1 MVMLGRSDV
10 RANVLHGW
18 EPEMRITVTTIQSNT
33 LNPAPLLAR
42 GSVGGAP
49 DHRVNMKNDATA
61 CLACSAISCWL
72 GGRSPR
78 RVRIWVSRTTKPYNA
93 R

>member
-33 LNPAPLLAR
+33 LNPPPFSLTAR
-42 GSVGGAP
+42 WEAHRITGS
-49 DHRVNMKNDATA
+49 
-61 CLACSAISCWL
+61 I
-72 GGRSPR
+72 
-78 RVRIWVSRTTKPYNA
+78 
-93 R
+93 